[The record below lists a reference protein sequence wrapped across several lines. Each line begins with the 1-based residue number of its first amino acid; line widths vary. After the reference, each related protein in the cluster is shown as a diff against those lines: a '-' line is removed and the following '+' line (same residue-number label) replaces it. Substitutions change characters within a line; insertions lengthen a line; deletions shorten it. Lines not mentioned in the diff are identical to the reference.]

1 MGSAGLGSNS
11 DGTDRTGSLRVNGFH
26 NSPLYVEINLNDAN
40 EQDLTISNAILPSTG
55 DTTFTFD
62 ILDEQWNSI
71 FNHTQVLKVAEYSG
85 ATTPEDPQSDEDYGG
100 S

>member
-1 MGSAGLGSNS
+1 MGSAALGTNS
-11 DGTDRTGSLRVNGFH
+11 DGTDRTGALRVNGFH
-26 NSPLYVEINLNDAN
+26 NSPLYAEINLNTN
-40 EQDLTISNAILPSTG
+40 SEQTITISNAILPSTG

-71 FNHTQVLKVAEYSG
+71 FNSTQILAVTVYAG
-85 ATTPEDPQSDEDYGG
+85 AAPPEEQVDEDYGG